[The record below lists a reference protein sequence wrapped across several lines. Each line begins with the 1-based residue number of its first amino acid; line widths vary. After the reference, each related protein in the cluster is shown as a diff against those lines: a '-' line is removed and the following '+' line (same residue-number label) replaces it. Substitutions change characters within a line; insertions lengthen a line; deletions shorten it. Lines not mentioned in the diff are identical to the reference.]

1 MGLRYEPASMTM
13 RVEERL
19 QGVKRDNHTV
29 PMMLA
34 LYTSEHPSPVLGSD
48 TKARTAPGA
57 RLLGPIISPILARR
71 RGKAIAPIAVHHGP
85 HTLHPRIPPDSV
97 PNKCSCRE
105 LLFSKRKTF
114 KNPGHP
120 TSQGYPNV
128 RLGIP
133 ASKPNSARGNRNN
146 TAYIEHTRPKSSNKS
161 SQ

>member
-1 MGLRYEPASMTM
+1 MGLRYEHASLAIH
-13 RVEERL
+13 VEERL

-34 LYTSEHPSPVLGSD
+34 LCTSANPSVVLGLD

-71 RGKAIAPIAVHHGP
+71 RRKAMRRSVFIRVLARGTPEF
-85 HTLHPRIPPDSV
+85 PRIWYLINVAAESF
-97 PNKCSCRE
+97 C
-105 LLFSKRKTF
+105 FQKRKTLQS
-114 KNPGHP
+114 PGHP

-133 ASKPNSARGNRNN
+133 ASQPNSARGNRNN
-146 TAYIEHTRPKSSNKS
+146 TAYMEHTRPKSSNKS